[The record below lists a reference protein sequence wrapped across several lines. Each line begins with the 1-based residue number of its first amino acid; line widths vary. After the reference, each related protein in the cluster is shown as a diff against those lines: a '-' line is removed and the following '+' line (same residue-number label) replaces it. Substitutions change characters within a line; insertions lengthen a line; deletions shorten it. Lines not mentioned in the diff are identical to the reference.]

1 MGYYSDVAL
10 VLDANAVKSFD
21 KFIEEDNDL
30 KSLLDI
36 ATITREKEGCRMYV
50 WVDIKWYGRNEISLL
65 EDWLENIKESQFVFH
80 IIGEDLEDVCTDGTF
95 WCNPFECQIIRRIEF
110 TE

>member
-10 VLDANAVKSFD
+10 VLSPVAVKAFD
-21 KFIEEDNDL
+21 EFIEEDNDL
-30 KSLLDI
+30 KALLDI
-36 ATITREKEGCRMYV
+36 ANFTKDKEGCRIYV
-50 WVDIKWYGRNEISLL
+50 WNDIKWYGRNEISLL
-65 EDWLENIKESQFVFH
+65 EDWLENVKGSQFIFH

-95 WCNPFECQIIRRIEF
+95 WNNPFECQIIRRIEF

>member
-21 KFIEEDNDL
+21 KFIEEDNGI

-36 ATITREKEGCRMYV
+36 ATITRDKEGCRMYV
-50 WVDIKWYGRNEISLL
+50 WGGIKWYNRNGITEL
-65 EDWLENIKESQFVFH
+65 EDYLDNLKYYVYIYH
-80 IIGEDLEDVCTDGTF
+80 IIGEDLEDVSTRGGF
-95 WCNPFECQIIRRIEF
+95 WNNPFECRITRRIDFE
-110 TE
+110 